1 MRFRMASIFAAGL
14 ALSGCA
20 GDVGTVTGF
29 GGGGYPMEPYTYAYS
44 GPYAEYGPVSQAYG
58 YAPDYV
64 APYAGAPS
72 FVSPFVYEQPGW
84 GGGHWRH
91 DRDWDGHGD
100 WSHQGE
106 WSHRQGDWNHG
117 QPRVWAGPPGGG
129 QPVHMAPPPAPH
141 VDAGARGFVN
151 ALGITAPPP
160 APHAPPPPAPHVDAG
175 ARGFVNALGIKVPH

>member
-1 MRFRMASIFAAGL
+1 MRFRVASIFAVGL

-29 GGGGYPMEPYTYAYS
+29 GGGGYPVEPYTYAYS
-44 GPYAEYGPVSQAYG
+44 GPYTEYGPVSPAYG
-58 YAPDYV
+58 YAPGYV
-64 APYAGAPS
+64 APYAVSPS
-72 FVSPFVYEQPGW
+72 FVSPFVYEQPSW

-100 WSHQGE
+100 WSH
-106 WSHRQGDWNHG
+106 RDGDWNHG

-129 QPVHMAPPPAPH
+129 QPVHMAPPPAS
-141 VDAGARGFVN
+141 
-151 ALGITAPPP
+151 
-160 APHAPPPPAPHVDAG
+160 HAPPPAPHVDAG